1 MPFANTNGVRA
12 GTGDCE
18 AMVKRVVTGVVA
30 GAGFL
35 VLLTIGGW
43 AFAALLAVLALAG
56 YAEFAGLN
64 GGSARQPEVWAGFAA
79 TLALAV
85 PKWPF
90 GWTATEPQTMMW
102 LLAFVLLAATVIR
115 QNRFHLEHA
124 ALLALGALYIGF
136 GFRAM
141 ALVREAE
148 HGLFWSALAF
158 VCVWATDTGAYFT
171 GRAAGKRKLWPA
183 ISPNKTVEGAI
194 GGLAAAVA
202 AALVFAAFR
211 PELLG
216 VGHAVAFGLAAGVA
230 GQLGDLIQSAYKRL
244 RGVKDSGRLLPGH
257 GGVLDRT
264 DSWLIAFPLLQVL
277 ALLPGA

>member
-1 MPFANTNGVRA
+1 MAVRI
-12 GTGDCE
+12 
-18 AMVKRVVTGVVA
+18 VTGVVA

-35 VLLTIGGW
+35 GLLAVGGW
-43 AFAALLAVLALAG
+43 AFAALLALLALAG

-64 GGSARQPEVWAGFAA
+64 GWSVRRPEVWAGFAA

-85 PKWPF
+85 PEWPF
-90 GWTATEPQTMMW
+90 GWTAPSPAVVLW
-102 LLAFVLLAATVIR
+102 LLAFGLLAATVWR
-115 QNRFHLEHA
+115 RNRFHLEHA
-124 ALLALGALYIGF
+124 ALLTLGALYVGF

-158 VCVWATDTGAYFT
+158 ACLWATDSGAYFA
-171 GRAAGKRKLWPA
+171 GRAFGKRKLWPA
-183 ISPNKTVEGAI
+183 ISPNKTVEGAV
-194 GGLAAAVA
+194 GGLAAAVVV
-202 AALVFAAFR
+202 ALAFAAFR
-211 PELLG
+211 PDWLDAG
-216 VGHAVAFGLAAGVA
+216 RAVAFGLATAVA